1 MTTRTRSRIR
11 ARRAIPKVPYD
22 AELVPDH
29 AGSRGVWVA
38 RHPQL
43 AGCVSHGATTDEALA
58 NLAEAV
64 ELYLAALDAAG
75 VDRSPAPLH
84 PQIRSLQPRSL
95 WFHRGAGRPSAD
107 AERSGTRVPSAH
119 VTHHPSRFHHS

>member
-1 MTTRTRSRIR
+1 MTTRTRSRIQAGR
-11 ARRAIPKVPYD
+11 GVPKLRYD

-58 NLAEAV
+58 NLAEAA

-75 VDRSPAPLH
+75 VARPVAPLD
-84 PQIRSLQPRSL
+84 PQIRSLEPRS
-95 WFHRGAGRPSAD
+95 AY
-107 AERSGTRVPSAH
+107 
-119 VTHHPSRFHHS
+119 